1 MKGGDSC
8 LITDLSMYND
18 YICLFFS
25 YFYTYYYYYYYA
37 LVIKPEIRSLQN
49 LNSQS
54 DYLNLLRIQG

>member
-49 LNSQS
+49 LNS
-54 DYLNLLRIQG
+54 LFKL